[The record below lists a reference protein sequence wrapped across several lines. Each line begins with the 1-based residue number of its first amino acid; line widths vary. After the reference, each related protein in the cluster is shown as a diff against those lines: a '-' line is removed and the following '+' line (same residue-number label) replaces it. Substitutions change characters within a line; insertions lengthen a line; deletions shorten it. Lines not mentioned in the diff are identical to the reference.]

1 MLKIIPLGGL
11 GEVGMN
17 TMVFEHAG
25 RRLLVDCGL
34 MFPRLD
40 QLGVDVVLPDFTWLK
55 DAAESLDGIVLT
67 HAHEDHLGAL
77 PWLLRELDVPVY
89 GTPFT
94 LALARHRLEEAE
106 VKGDLRAIG
115 PGTPFPVGDQFTV
128 EALRVTHSVPDAV
141 GLSITTKSARAIHTG
156 DFKLDGMPIDGQLT
170 DLDRMGALGE
180 EGVDVLLSD
189 STNAEVEGQAGSE
202 NDVKETFER
211 VVSQV
216 KGRVIISM
224 FGSHLHRASHVIALG
239 RKLGRKVLLL
249 GRSLQR
255 NVQLAMSVGIM
266 ERADDVLIP
275 FEAAPAIPGSQLL
288 ILCTGA
294 QAEPRSALMGLL
306 NPQPGPLRLERG
318 DTVIISSRTIPGNE
332 PNVSGLINRLIS
344 LGVHVITPRQE
355 PGVHVSGHAA
365 RGEQRRVLELTKPRA
380 FIPIHGELRHLH
392 AHSELA
398 RLCGLDDARRFLVT
412 DGDVVGIDGDGGRT
426 LGRVPAGKHLMRRE
440 GVAPVSELSLQER
453 RWLAETGAVFAVVV
467 MQVGSG
473 KILHGPVLHGQ
484 ALQGDEMAAMPLAT
498 EGARKSL
505 DDLSPAMRGDDVR
518 VREEIIKGVRRV
530 FKQLLGTKPTIIPM
544 IVRLP

>member
-77 PWLLRELDVPVY
+77 PWLLREIDVPVY

-115 PGTPFPVGDQFTV
+115 PGTPFAVGDQFTV

-211 VVSQV
+211 VVSKV

-332 PNVSGLINRLIS
+332 PNVSGLINRLIA
-344 LGVHVITPRQE
+344 LGVHVITARQE

-365 RGEQRRVLELTKPRA
+365 RGEQRRVLELTKPRS

-398 RLCGLDDARRFLVT
+398 KLCGLDDARRFLVT

-484 ALQGDEMAAMPLAT
+484 ALQGDEMSAMPLAT

-530 FKQLLGTKPTIIPM
+530 FKQLLGTKPTIIPI

>member
-115 PGTPFPVGDQFTV
+115 PGTPFAVGDQFTV

-141 GLSITTKSARAIHTG
+141 GLSITTRSARAIHTG

-266 ERADDVLIP
+266 DRADDVLIP

-332 PNVSGLINRLIS
+332 PNVSGLINRLIA
-344 LGVHVITPRQE
+344 LGVHVITARQE

-365 RGEQRRVLELTKPRA
+365 RGEQRKVLELTKPRS

-398 RLCGLDDARRFLVT
+398 KLCGLDDARRFLVT

-544 IVRLP
+544 IVRLQ

>member
-115 PGTPFPVGDQFTV
+115 PGEAFSVGDQFTV

-156 DFKLDGMPIDGQLT
+156 DFKLDGMPIDGKLT

-189 STNAEVEGQAGSE
+189 STNAEVEGQAESE

-332 PNVSGLINRLIS
+332 PNVSGLINRLIA
-344 LGVHVITPRQE
+344 LGVQVITARQE
-355 PGVHVSGHAA
+355 PGIHVSGHAA
-365 RGEQRRVLELTKPRA
+365 RGEQRKVLDLTKPRA

-398 RLCGLDDARRFLVT
+398 KLCGLDDARRFLAT
-412 DGDVVGIDGDGGRT
+412 DGDVIGIDGDGGRT
-426 LGRVPAGKHLMRRE
+426 LGRVPAGKQLMRRE
-440 GVAPVSELSLQER
+440 GVAPVSELALQER

-467 MQVGSG
+467 MQLGSG

-484 ALQGDEMAAMPLAT
+484 ALQGDELAAMPLAT

>member
-1 MLKIIPLGGL
+1 
-11 GEVGMN
+11 
-17 TMVFEHAG
+17 
-25 RRLLVDCGL
+25 

-115 PGTPFPVGDQFTV
+115 PGTPFAVGDQFTV

-141 GLSITTKSARAIHTG
+141 GLSITTRSARAIHTG

-266 ERADDVLIP
+266 DRADDVLIP

-332 PNVSGLINRLIS
+332 PNVSGLINRLIA
-344 LGVHVITPRQE
+344 LGVHVITARQE
-355 PGVHVSGHAA
+355 PGGHVSGHAA
-365 RGEQRRVLELTKPRA
+365 RGEQRKVLELTKPRS

-398 RLCGLDDARRFLVT
+398 KLCGLDDARRFLVT

-544 IVRLP
+544 IVRLQ